1 MCLTPSLAGRRW
13 PWWSSEGYQEC
24 DPRLASKCS
33 QDCVVVMG
41 CKQSHQTI
49 SRHDPCKKLSCLFMY
64 AFPPLWL
71 DGITK
76 PLWWPGWLPADMA
89 ETPPGLRS
97 GQCELVCGDHLAVYD
112 TGEKGQLA
120 FPAGTS
126 FYLVLNK
133 GLRDLRLN
141 HSLVGALSQLLSP
154 LSTIIS
160 SSIKEG

>member
-1 MCLTPSLAGRRW
+1 MNFFLCKNEDVQRDNSSVLCALLHPWQEGDDLGEAVRAIRSVTHAW
-13 PWWSSEGYQEC
+13 P
-24 DPRLASKCS
+24 ASAAKTVLQSWDVNEVIKPFPDMTHVRNFPAYSCMLFPHS
-33 QDCVVVMG
+33 GWMVS
-41 CKQSHQTI
+41 QSHC
-49 SRHDPCKKLSCLFMY
+49 DG
-64 AFPPLWL
+64 L
-71 DGITK
+71 DGYLLI
-76 PLWWPGWLPADMA
+76 MA

-141 HSLVGALSQLLSP
+141 H
-154 LSTIIS
+154 
-160 SSIKEG
+160 